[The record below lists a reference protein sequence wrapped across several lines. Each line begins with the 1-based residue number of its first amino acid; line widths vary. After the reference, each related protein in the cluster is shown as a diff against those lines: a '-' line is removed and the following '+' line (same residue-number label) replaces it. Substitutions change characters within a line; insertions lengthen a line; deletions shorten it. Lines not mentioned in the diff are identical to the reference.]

1 MNINKTTWMIG
12 ASCLAL
18 VLLLL
23 FQVNWL
29 RHSRQLIEE
38 QFDQKVTMAIC
49 SAVESLGSMDNISPE
64 QAASCRK
71 MDENCFASCLSGT
84 HSEAEMHDALAV
96 ALHRY
101 DIDLGFKFNVVNSKI
116 PGLTPTTFCSNETPL
131 TLNNQAVHVSFSDK
145 EKYIIQKMGFMTGSS
160 IFILLFVSSML
171 MMTLMKFIRQKQ
183 LNELSV
189 EFFNNMAHEFR
200 TPLTNMHLALNLLN
214 KRNPETADSKYVQI
228 LKGENKRLLQ
238 QVERMLHVAK
248 LERGEYQLEV
258 EDIDLEVLVQEVVG
272 DMNIQLAEK
281 DGRISIHSESV
292 KPIHIQGDR
301 LHLSNSIRNIIDNAL
316 KYCEQKPCISIQ
328 INQNEQFAY
337 INFQDNGIGISS
349 QHRRLVFEK
358 FQRGLR
364 GDVQNEKGFGLG
376 LAYVKSVIERHGG
389 SIRLESE
396 VNQGS
401 RFFLSLPLMV
411 KNT

>member
-1 MNINKTTWMIG
+1 MIG

-18 VLLLL
+18 ILLLL

-49 SAVESLGSMDNISPE
+49 SAVESLGSAENISPE

-71 MDENCFASCLSGT
+71 MDENCFASCLSGDHT
-84 HSEAEMHDALAV
+84 EAEMHDALAV
-96 ALHRY
+96 ALQRY
-101 DIDLGFKFNVVNSKI
+101 DIDLDFKFDVVNSSVPELI
-116 PGLTPTTFCSNETPL
+116 PTTFCANETPL
-131 TLNNQAVHVSFSDK
+131 TLDNQAVHVSFSDK
-145 EKYIIQKMGFMTGSS
+145 EKYIIEKMGFMTGTS

-171 MMTLMKFIRQKQ
+171 LMALVKFLRQKQ
-183 LNELSV
+183 LNEVSV

-200 TPLTNMHLALNLLN
+200 TPLTNMQLALSLLN

-228 LKGENKRLLQ
+228 LKGENKRLLE

-258 EDIDLEVLVQEVVG
+258 EDIDLEALVLEVIE
-272 DMNIQLAEK
+272 DMNIQLADRGGE
-281 DGRISIHSESV
+281 ISLQNQAQT
-292 KPIHIQGDR
+292 PIRIQGDR

-316 KYCEQKPCISIQ
+316 KYCDRQPCISIQ
-328 INQNEQFAY
+328 MNQNEQFVY
-337 INFQDNGIGISS
+337 LNFQDNGIGISS
-349 QHRRLVFEK
+349 QHRRLIFEK

-364 GDVQNEKGFGLG
+364 GDVQNQKGFGLG
-376 LAYVKSVIERHGG
+376 LAYVKRVIERHGG
-389 SIRLESE
+389 SVKLSSE
-396 VNQGS
+396 VDRGS
-401 RFFLSLPLMV
+401 QFHISLPLIIR
-411 KNT
+411 